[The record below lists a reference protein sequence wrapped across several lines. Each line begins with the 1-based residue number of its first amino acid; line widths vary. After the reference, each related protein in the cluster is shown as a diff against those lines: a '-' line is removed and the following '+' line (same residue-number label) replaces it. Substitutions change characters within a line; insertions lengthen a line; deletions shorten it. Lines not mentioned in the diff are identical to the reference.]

1 MSRRLAAFGIAAFVF
16 ILDRVTKILIE
27 TYMTTADS
35 YDLIPG
41 FFSLVYAENR
51 GMAFGLMAEGDV
63 EWRSALLVGITALVL
78 AFVIAML
85 WQRSSTGMA
94 ASRLTRLGLSL
105 VLGGAMGNLYDR
117 LVKGAVTDFLD
128 FYLGSYHWPAFNVAD
143 SALTVGVTLILFD
156 MWRSR
161 RKVRSN

>member
-1 MSRRLAAFGIAAFVF
+1 MSRRLAAFSIAAFVF

-41 FFSLVYAENR
+41 FFSLVYTENR

-63 EWRSALLVGITALVL
+63 QWRSVLLVGITVLVL

-105 VLGGAMGNLYDR
+105 VLGGATGNLFDR
-117 LVKGAVTDFLD
+117 LVKGSVTDFLD

-143 SALTVGVTLILFD
+143 SALTIGVTLVLFD
-156 MWRSR
+156 VWRLR
-161 RKVRSN
+161 RKVPAN